1 MGISRYIFDFLSI
14 EQDLRQSIF
23 ILLTY
28 FSYLY
33 LYLTNTL
40 DITAQ
45 ETTSFL

>member
-33 LYLTNTL
+33 LTNTL

-45 ETTSFL
+45 ETTYFL